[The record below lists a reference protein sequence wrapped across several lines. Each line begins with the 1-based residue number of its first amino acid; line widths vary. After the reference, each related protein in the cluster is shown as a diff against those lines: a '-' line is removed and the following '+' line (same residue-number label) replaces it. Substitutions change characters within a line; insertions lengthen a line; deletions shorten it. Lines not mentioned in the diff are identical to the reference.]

1 MGLFGVQPKP
11 EPVET
16 VPFAGGDMFE
26 EPFDALPSL
35 PKAQDNTVIAKGI
48 TFTGTLHGEGS
59 VQVEGRLDGEIDLKG
74 TITIAETGIVKGP
87 VTADVVRVA
96 GEVQG
101 SITARENLCLERT
114 GCIHG
119 DVATASLIVE
129 NGRLDGSSTMLT
141 PPAGRKRD
149 SDISVQGLQFGP
161 DFELEGQDT

>member
-101 SITARENLCLERT
+101 SITARDNLCLERT
-114 GCIHG
+114 GSIHG
-119 DVATASLIVE
+119 DVATASLVVE
-129 NGRLDGSSTMLT
+129 NGRLDGSSTMLA
-141 PPAGRKRD
+141 PPERPRD
-149 SDISVQGLQFGP
+149 PEPADDLQF
-161 DFELEGQDT
+161 DDTFSSDL

>member
-114 GCIHG
+114 GSIHG
-119 DVATASLIVE
+119 DVSTCSLVVE
-129 NGRLDGSSTMLT
+129 NGRLDGSSKMLAAPERT
-141 PPAGRKRD
+141 FVPDPPAPPVD
-149 SDISVQGLQFGP
+149 SVDLEFGA
-161 DFELEGQDT
+161 D

>member
-101 SITARENLCLERT
+101 SITARDNLCLERT
-114 GCIHG
+114 GSIHG
-119 DVATASLIVE
+119 DVSTCSLVVE
-129 NGRLDGSSTMLT
+129 NGRLDGSSKMLAS
-141 PPAGRKRD
+141 PERPREVQP
-149 SDISVQGLQFGP
+149 SEISSSSMEF
-161 DFELEGQDT
+161 DFSIGEE